1 MHTSLDDGRIEV
13 RRASPPTPGAARL
26 AGHRGDDSIRAE
38 ILDAIAQVP
47 WLDLAGVSVT
57 VNRGEVSFEGDIP
70 ERRLRVALR
79 EIAARCRGVRAVND
93 RLRVAR
99 TFGPL

>member
-1 MHTSLDDGRIEV
+1 MHSSLDDGRIEF
-13 RRASPPTPGAARL
+13 RPASPSTPGAARL
-26 AGHRGDDSIRAE
+26 AGHRGDESIRSE
-38 ILDAIAQVP
+38 ILGEIAQAP

-57 VNRGEVSFEGDIP
+57 VDRGEVAFDGEVA
-70 ERRLRVALR
+70 ERRLRIAVR

-99 TFGPL
+99 RTGAL

>member
-1 MHTSLDDGRIEV
+1 MHSSLDDGRIEF
-13 RRASPPTPGAARL
+13 RPASPPTPGAARL
-26 AGHRGDDSIRAE
+26 AGLRGDGLIRADILHE
-38 ILDAIAQVP
+38 IARVP

-57 VNRGEVSFEGDIP
+57 VSRGEVLFEGDIP

-79 EIAARCRGVRAVND
+79 EIAARCRGVRAVHD

-99 TFGPL
+99 SAGSL